1 MPSVVEVCNKALD
14 KLGHGAI
21 TSLNDGTKAANLCLR
36 SWEMVRDEMLRAHP
50 WNFAVKRL
58 ALAPSDETP
67 AWGFSYAFPIPSD
80 YLRMIEILDSA
91 QFNHQIESNNI
102 LCDETVLYVRYIYK
116 VTDPNQYD
124 SMFVDVVAT
133 RLAIELCEPLT
144 QSNTKKN
151 ELIKDLDAAL
161 TNAKRVDG
169 QENPP
174 VSFAEDDWIT
184 ARL

>member
-1 MPSVVEVCNKALD
+1 MPSVVEICNKALD

-36 SWEMVRDEMLRAHP
+36 NWEMIRDETLRIHP
-50 WNFAVKRL
+50 WNFAVKRISL
-58 ALAPSDETP
+58 AASAEAP
-67 AWGFSYAFPIPSD
+67 AWGFTSAFPVPSD
-80 YLRMIEILDSA
+80 YLRLIEILGSDS
-91 QFNHQIESNNI
+91 FEYQIESNNI
-102 LCDETVLYVRYIYK
+102 LCDESVLYVRYIYK

-124 SMFVDVVAT
+124 ASFIDVVST
-133 RLAIELCEPLT
+133 RLAVELCEPLT

-151 ELIKDLDAAL
+151 ELIKDLDMSL

-174 VSFAEDDWIT
+174 VSFVEDDWIT